1 VTTEKDA
8 VRFPSKFENLE
19 VPIYYLRVEIEILTG
34 HESWQS
40 LVARI
45 CETKPVLAPERFFA

>member
-1 VTTEKDA
+1 M
-8 VRFPSKFENLE
+8 RFPPKSDGLD

-40 LVARI
+40 LIDRI
-45 CETKPVLAPERFFA
+45 CHTQELVAPERFFA